1 MRGEQESRNLKM
13 ETRNSKLETRSSEA
27 EDPFSIFLFP
37 VSIFDFRLPNFGF
50 RFSRWL
56 ASIAAIVAA
65 FASGTVAYAQGC
77 ALCYNS
83 ASALKTAGIRAL
95 QQGIL
100 ILLIPPLA
108 ICLGVL
114 YVGYRSRDHYNDPSE
129 LEAEEQPGREGM
141 GLPAEESAARSQ
153 ESGDR
158 SEKEEVRTCG

>member
-1 MRGEQESRNLKM
+1 MSGKQESSNL
-13 ETRNSKLETRSSEA
+13 KLETRKSKIETRPGNSASYFSSLQFPISNFEVR
-27 EDPFSIFLFP
+27 FS
-37 VSIFDFRLPNFGF
+37 NFSF
-50 RFSRWL
+50 RFRRWL
-56 ASIAAIVAA
+56 AGFATALVA
-65 FASGTVAYAQGC
+65 FASATVAYAQGC

-129 LEAEEQPGREGM
+129 LEAEEQPGRPGM
-141 GLPAEESAARSQ
+141 GLQAEESEARSQ

-158 SEKEEVRTCG
+158 TEKEEVRTCG